1 MGVITSSPNALCA
14 MGHRVTVS
22 STFPSAEVSRPDFIA
37 DLGNPFI
44 FSRDT
49 DIMAKKKELIANDVD
64 KDTLHVNAEIQ
75 YIDPNELI
83 PYEYNARKHQSEVD
97 YLANIMKKVGFP
109 KSKAIEVDKNMVI
122 INGHGRRLA
131 AMKAGIKSVPYMVR
145 DMSDELA
152 RAYRISDNRISDLSG
167 WDYDVLQSEF
177 MDLKALDIPLEDLGF
192 QDMGFDDTF
201 IDTGADEDDADTVI
215 IDETVEEEEEEPQV
229 SIQTDIKRGEIF
241 QLGRHRVMCG
251 DATSEKDVK
260 KLMNGITADITF
272 TSPPYNAGH
281 LATGRT
287 QDGKKYLNDEDE
299 RTEDEYLE
307 FLSSNMDILL
317 DVSKE
322 VFYNLGVVS
331 GSKRTIIRLLNAY
344 VDKFKDFVYWKK
356 ANPVPAIAKNVISS
370 AVELI
375 MAFGEN
381 NTRSFNHDPGIYY
394 GVIEGPKAG
403 GEFREIHRA
412 TFPLYLPTNIIET
425 FTDEGATV
433 LDCFGGT
440 GTTLIA
446 CENTGRTCYMME
458 IEPIYVQTIIDR
470 WEKQTGQKAKKV
482 KK

>member
-1 MGVITSSPNALCA
+1 
-14 MGHRVTVS
+14 
-22 STFPSAEVSRPDFIA
+22 
-37 DLGNPFI
+37 
-44 FSRDT
+44 
-49 DIMAKKKELIANDVD
+49 MAKKNTTSPKDVD
-64 KDTLHVNAEIQ
+64 KDTLLVEGKIG
-75 YIDPNELI
+75 YIEPEKLI

-97 YLANIMKKVGFP
+97 YLCNLIKMVGFP
-109 KSKAIEVDKNMVI
+109 DAKAIEVDRNMVI

-131 AMKAGIKSVPYMVR
+131 AMKAGMKKVPYLIR
-145 DMSDELA
+145 DMPEETA
-152 RAYRISDNRISDLSG
+152 RAYRIADNKISDMSG
-167 WDYDVLQSEF
+167 WDYDMLQSEY
-177 MDLKALDIPLEDLGF
+177 MDLKELDIPLDDLGF
-192 QDMGFDDTF
+192 QDMGFDDTY
-201 IDTGADEDDADTVI
+201 IDTEAEDADTVI
-215 IDETVEEEEEEPQV
+215 IDETVTEEEEEPQV

-251 DATSEKDVK
+251 DATSEKDMG
-260 KLMNGITADITF
+260 KLMGGVTADITF

-331 GSKRTIIRLLNAY
+331 GSKRTIIRLLNKY
-344 VDKFKDFVYWKK
+344 IDRFKDFIYWKK

-412 TFPLYLPTNIIET
+412 TFPLYLPTNVIET
-425 FTDEGATV
+425 FTDEDATV

>member
-1 MGVITSSPNALCA
+1 
-14 MGHRVTVS
+14 
-22 STFPSAEVSRPDFIA
+22 
-37 DLGNPFI
+37 
-44 FSRDT
+44 
-49 DIMAKKKELIANDVD
+49 MAKKNTTSPKDVD
-64 KDTLHVNAEIQ
+64 KDTLLVEGKIG
-75 YIDPNELI
+75 YIEPEKLI

-97 YLANIMKKVGFP
+97 YLCNLIKMVGFP
-109 KSKAIEVDKNMVI
+109 DAKAIEVDRNMVI

-131 AMKAGIKSVPYMVR
+131 AMKAGMKKVPYLIR
-145 DMSDELA
+145 DMPEETA
-152 RAYRISDNRISDLSG
+152 RAYRIADNKISDMSG
-167 WDYDVLQSEF
+167 WDYDLLQSEY
-177 MDLKALDIPLEDLGF
+177 MDLKELDIPLDDLGF
-192 QDMGFDDTF
+192 QDMGFDDTY
-201 IDTGADEDDADTVI
+201 IDTEAEDADTVI
-215 IDETVEEEEEEPQV
+215 IDETVTEEEEEEPQV

-251 DATSEKDVK
+251 DATSEKDMK
-260 KLMNGITADITF
+260 KLMGGTVADITF

-331 GSKRTIIRLLNAY
+331 GSKRTIIRLLNKY
-344 VDKFKDFVYWKK
+344 IDRFKDFIYWKK

-412 TFPLYLPTNIIET
+412 TFPLYLPTNVIET
-425 FTDEGATV
+425 FTDEDATV

>member
-1 MGVITSSPNALCA
+1 
-14 MGHRVTVS
+14 
-22 STFPSAEVSRPDFIA
+22 
-37 DLGNPFI
+37 
-44 FSRDT
+44 
-49 DIMAKKKELIANDVD
+49 MAKKKDDMIAYDLDPETGLV
-64 KDTLHVNAEIQ
+64 KGKTE
-75 YIDPNELI
+75 YIDPELLI
-83 PYEYNARKHQSEVD
+83 PYEYNARKHQSEIEK
-97 YLANIMKKVGFP
+97 LCNIMKKVGFP
-109 KSKAIEVDKNMVI
+109 DAKAIEVDKNLVI

-131 AMKAGIKSVPYMVR
+131 AMKLGMKKVPYIIR
-145 DMSDELA
+145 DMSDKLA
-152 RAYRISDNRISDLSG
+152 RTYRIADNRISDLSG
-167 WDYDVLQSEF
+167 WDFDNLQIETMELKEMDV
-177 MDLKALDIPLEDLGF
+177 PLEDF
-192 QDMGFDDTF
+192 GFDDMSF
-201 IDTGADEDDADTVI
+201 DDSYGDTEGDDGAETVI

-251 DATSEKDVK
+251 DATSEKDMK
-260 KLMNGITADITF
+260 KLMNGVTADITF

-317 DVSKE
+317 GVSKE

-331 GSKRTIIRLLNAY
+331 GSKRTIIRLLNKY
-344 VDKFKDFVYWKK
+344 IDRFKDFIYWKK

-412 TFPLYLPTNIIET
+412 TFPLYLPTNVIET
-425 FTDEGATV
+425 FTDEDATV

>member
-1 MGVITSSPNALCA
+1 
-14 MGHRVTVS
+14 
-22 STFPSAEVSRPDFIA
+22 
-37 DLGNPFI
+37 
-44 FSRDT
+44 
-49 DIMAKKKELIANDVD
+49 MAKKDTASPKDVN
-64 KDTLHVNAEIQ
+64 KDTLLVEGKIG
-75 YIDPNELI
+75 YIEPEKLI

-97 YLANIMKKVGFP
+97 YLCNLIKMVGFP
-109 KSKAIEVDKNMVI
+109 DAKAIEVDRNMVI

-131 AMKAGIKSVPYMVR
+131 AMKAGMKKVPYLIR
-145 DMSDELA
+145 DMPEETA
-152 RAYRISDNRISDLSG
+152 RAYRIADNKISDMSG
-167 WDYDVLQSEF
+167 WDYDLLQSEY
-177 MDLKALDIPLEDLGF
+177 MDLKELDIPLDDLGF
-192 QDMGFDDTF
+192 QDMGFDDTY
-201 IDTGADEDDADTVI
+201 IDTEAEDADTVI

-251 DATSEKDVK
+251 DATSEKDMG
-260 KLMNGITADITF
+260 KLMGGVTADITF

-331 GSKRTIIRLLNAY
+331 GSKRTIIRLLNKY
-344 VDKFKDFVYWKK
+344 IDRFKDFIYWKK

-412 TFPLYLPTNIIET
+412 TFPLYLPTNVIET
-425 FTDEGATV
+425 FTDEDATV